1 MMLTMTINSSQ
12 LSEQARKA
20 VRNQD
25 WAMVSACA
33 AAILEQDVKN
43 PEGYFLSGLVERVSN
58 RPAKAANAFE
68 RALELDERR
77 YDAAIELANQYS
89 IVRRNS
95 DVADLLA
102 KYEDKLG
109 NSSMYLDLAGTVYTD
124 IGMPLKAWPLYKK
137 ANELQPG
144 VDLFQANL
152 AACGVFL
159 GKIEES
165 RVIYQ
170 ALLKRFPNHQRNH
183 YQLARLGKAKD
194 TAHIEQMQQI
204 LKDND
209 VTDDKNIF
217 MYYALGKEL
226 EDLER
231 WEESY
236 SYYKKGGDAVCN
248 VAKYKI
254 NKDVALID
262 KIINVCNKGWL
273 NQGAAKL
280 NKLSV
285 KKTAKKTPI
294 FIVGLPRTGTT
305 LTERIISSHSQVES
319 VGETLFM
326 QMVLQRQSGVQSL
339 ENMNSEMIEALENT
353 DPEIIAKAYIES
365 VNYRLAEEPFFI
377 DKLPFN
383 FLFLGFIAKAWPD
396 ARIIHLGRN
405 PMDACFSMYKQ
416 IFTWAYKFSYS
427 LDGLGQYY
435 VAYNRLRN
443 HWREVLQD
451 RLIEVEYESLV
462 TDPENQ
468 IRSLLD
474 KLGLN
479 FEQSCIDFDKNKAP
493 SATASSVQVR
503 EKVHDRSI
511 NKWQRF
517 SDELNP
523 LKEYLENAGINV
535 K

>member
-1 MMLTMTINSSQ
+1 MKMTINPSQ
-12 LSEQARKA
+12 LSEQARNA

-25 WAMVSACA
+25 WGNVSACA
-33 AAILEQDVKN
+33 NLILKQDINN
-43 PEGYFLSGLVERVSN
+43 PEGYFLYGLVERVSN
-58 RPAKAANAFE
+58 RPVKAAKAFE
-68 RALELDERR
+68 RALKLDERR

-89 IVRRNS
+89 IARRNA
-95 DVADLLA
+95 DVAKLLA
-102 KYEDKLG
+102 TYEDHLG

-124 IGMPLKAWPLYKK
+124 IGMPQKAWPLYKK

-159 GKIEES
+159 GKIDES
-165 RVIYQ
+165 KKIYQ
-170 ALLKRFPNHQRNH
+170 SLLKRYPHHQRNH
-183 YQLARLGKAKD
+183 YQFARLGKAKD
-194 TAHIEQMQQI
+194 TLHVEQMQSI
-204 LKDND
+204 LKDNAT
-209 VTDDKNIF
+209 TDDKNIF

-231 WEESY
+231 WQESY
-236 SYYKKGGDAVCN
+236 RYYKKGGDAVCS
-248 VAKYKI
+248 VAKYEI
-254 NKDVALID
+254 ANDVALID
-262 KIINVCNKGWL
+262 KIIKTCSEDWLIKGSAKPNK
-273 NQGAAKL
+273 
-280 NKLSV
+280 SI
-285 KKTAKKTPI
+285 TKKTPI

-305 LTERIISSHSQVES
+305 LTERIISSHSLVES
-319 VGETLFM
+319 VGETQFM
-326 QMVLQRQSGVQSL
+326 QMVLRRESGVQSI
-339 ENMNSEMIEALENT
+339 ENMNSEMIEALVDK
-353 DPEIIAKAYIES
+353 DPEVIAKGYIDS
-365 VNYRLAEEPFFI
+365 VNYRLSKEPFFI

-396 ARIIHLGRN
+396 ARIVHLGRN

-435 VAYNRLRN
+435 VAYDRLRN
-443 HWREVLQD
+443 HWREVLQN

-462 TDPENQ
+462 TDTENQ
-468 IRSLLD
+468 TRLLLD

-479 FEQSCIDFDKNKAP
+479 FEQSCLDFDKNKTP
-493 SATASSVQVR
+493 SATASSVQIR
-503 EKVHDRSI
+503 EKAHSRSI

-523 LKEYLENAGINV
+523 LKEYLENAGIDV

>member
-1 MMLTMTINSSQ
+1 MTINSSQ
-12 LSEQARKA
+12 LSGQGRNA

-25 WAMVSACA
+25 WGTVSACA
-33 AAILEQDVKN
+33 NLILQQDINN
-43 PEGYFLSGLVERVSN
+43 PEGYFLSGLVERISN
-58 RPAKAANAFE
+58 RPAKAAKAFE
-68 RALELDERR
+68 RALELDDRR

-89 IVRRNS
+89 IARRNA
-95 DVADLLA
+95 DVAELLA
-102 KYEDKLG
+102 NYEDKLG

-124 IGMPLKAWPLYKK
+124 IGMPQKAWPLYKK

-159 GKIEES
+159 GKIDES
-165 RVIYQ
+165 RKIYQ
-170 ALLKRFPNHQRNH
+170 VLLKRFPNHQRNH

-194 TAHIEQMQQI
+194 TEHVEQMQAI
-204 LKDND
+204 LKNSTA
-209 VTDDKNIF
+209 TDDKNIF

-231 WEESY
+231 WQESY
-236 SYYKKGGDAVCN
+236 SYYKKGGDAVCS
-248 VAKYKI
+248 VAKYEI
-254 NKDVALID
+254 AGDVILID
-262 KIINVCNKGWL
+262 KIIKVCNADWL
-273 NQGAAKL
+273 NKSTVKP
-280 NKLSV
+280 NKSQ
-285 KKTAKKTPI
+285 TKKTPI

-319 VGETLFM
+319 VGETQFL
-326 QMVLQRQSGVQSL
+326 QMVLRRESGVQSI
-339 ENMNSEMIEALENT
+339 ENMNSEMIEALVDT
-353 DPEIIAKAYIES
+353 DPEVIAKGYIDS
-365 VNYRLAEEPFFI
+365 VNYRLAKEPFFI

-383 FLFLGFIAKAWPD
+383 FLFLGFIAKAWPE

-435 VAYNRLRN
+435 VAYDRLRN

-451 RLIEVEYESLV
+451 RLIEVEYELLV
-462 TDPENQ
+462 SDTENQ
-468 IRSLLD
+468 TRLLLE

-479 FEQSCIDFDKNKAP
+479 FEQSCLDFDKNKTP
-493 SATASSVQVR
+493 SATASSVQIR
-503 EKVHDRSI
+503 EKAHSRSI

-523 LKEYLENAGINV
+523 LKEYLESAGIDV

>member
-1 MMLTMTINSSQ
+1 MTKNSSQ
-12 LSEQARKA
+12 LSEQARNA

-25 WAMVSACA
+25 WGRVSTCA
-33 AAILEQDVKN
+33 NLILQQDVNN
-43 PEGYFLSGLVERVSN
+43 PEGYFLTGLVERVSN

-89 IVRRNS
+89 IARRNS

-124 IGMPLKAWPLYKK
+124 IGMPQKAWPLYKK

-159 GKIEES
+159 GKIDES
-165 RVIYQ
+165 RIIYLS
-170 ALLKRFPNHQRNH
+170 LLKRFPNHQRNH

-194 TAHIEQMQQI
+194 AAHIEQMQAI
-204 LKDND
+204 LKDSAN
-209 VTDDKNIF
+209 TNDKNIF

-231 WEESY
+231 WQESY
-236 SYYKKGGDAVCN
+236 SYYKKGGDAVCS
-248 VAKYKI
+248 VAKYEI
-254 NKDVALID
+254 ANDVALID
-262 KIINVCNKGWL
+262 KIINVCTGDWL
-273 NQGAAKL
+273 NQGA
-280 NKLSV
+280 V
-285 KKTAKKTPI
+285 KVNRSPTKKTPI

-305 LTERIISSHSQVES
+305 LTERIISSHSQVET
-319 VGETLFM
+319 VGETQFL
-326 QMVLQRQSGVQSL
+326 QMVLRRESGVQSI
-339 ENMNSEMIEALENT
+339 ENMNSDMIEALIDK
-353 DPEIIAKAYIES
+353 DPEVIAKGYIDS
-365 VNYRLAEEPFFI
+365 VNYRLAKEPFFI

-435 VAYNRLRN
+435 VAYDRLRN

-462 TDPENQ
+462 SDTENQ
-468 IRSLLD
+468 TRQLLE
-474 KLGLN
+474 KLGLS
-479 FEQSCIDFDKNKAP
+479 FEQSCLDFDENKAP
-493 SATASSVQVR
+493 SATASSVQIR
-503 EKVHDRSI
+503 EKAHARSI

-517 SDELNP
+517 SEELNP
-523 LKEYLENAGINV
+523 LKEYLESAGIDV

>member
-1 MMLTMTINSSQ
+1 MTMNSSQ
-12 LSEQARKA
+12 LSEQARHA

-25 WAMVSACA
+25 WGTVSACA
-33 AAILEQDVKN
+33 KSILQQDINN
-43 PEGYFLSGLVERVSN
+43 PEGHFLSGLVERVSN
-58 RPAKAANAFE
+58 RPAKAAKAFE

-89 IVRRNS
+89 IARRNS
-95 DVADLLA
+95 DVAALLG

-124 IGMPLKAWPLYKK
+124 IGMPEKAWPLYIK

-165 RVIYQ
+165 EKIYE

-194 TAHIEQMQQI
+194 TKHIEQMQEI
-204 LKDND
+204 LK
-209 VTDDKNIF
+209 TSGATGDKNIF

-236 SYYKKGGDAVCN
+236 IYYQKGGDAVCS
-248 VAKYKI
+248 VAKYEI
-254 NKDVALID
+254 IKDVTLID
-262 KIINVCNKGWL
+262 KIINVCNADWL
-273 NQGAAKL
+273 SQGTAQP
-280 NKLSV
+280 NKFAN
-285 KKTAKKTPI
+285 KKMANNKTPI

-305 LTERIISSHSQVES
+305 LTERIISSHSLVES
-319 VGETLFM
+319 VGETQFL
-326 QMVLQRQSGVQSL
+326 QMVLRRESGVQSI
-339 ENMNSEMIEALENT
+339 ENMTPEMIEALVDK
-353 DPEIIAKAYIES
+353 DPEVIAKGYIDS
-365 VNYRLAEEPFFI
+365 VNYRLAKEPFFI

-435 VAYNRLRN
+435 VAYDRLRN

-462 TDPENQ
+462 SDTENQ
-468 IRSLLD
+468 TRLLLE

-479 FEQSCIDFDKNKAP
+479 FEQSCLDFDKNKTP
-493 SATASSVQVR
+493 SATASSVQIR
-503 EKVHDRSI
+503 EKAHSRSI

-517 SDELNP
+517 SEELNP
-523 LKEYLENAGINV
+523 LKEYLINAGIDV